1 MPLCRNREERNRRE
15 MKVLLVAAVV
25 VLAVV
30 DATVYF
36 EERFEDGSEFA
47 IARAAVV
54 VKWKCGVGVGVHHVP
69 LCCDRRMGRSVG
81 AV

>member
-1 MPLCRNREERNRRE
+1 MPLCRNREEGVRRE
-15 MKVLLVAAVV
+15 MKVLLVVAVV

-47 IARAAVV
+47 VARAAVV
-54 VKWKCGVGVGVHHVP
+54 W
-69 LCCDRRMGRSVG
+69 RW
-81 AV
+81 

>member
-54 VKWKCGVGVGVHHVP
+54 VK
-69 LCCDRRMGRSVG
+69 
-81 AV
+81 

>member
-54 VKWKCGVGVGVHHVP
+54 VKWKCCVGVHHVP

>member
-1 MPLCRNREERNRRE
+1 MPLCSNREEGDRRE

-47 IARAAVV
+47 VARAAVV
-54 VKWKCGVGVGVHHVP
+54 WRWWH
-69 LCCDRRMGRSVG
+69 LRFLIL
-81 AV
+81 

>member
-1 MPLCRNREERNRRE
+1 

-47 IARAAVV
+47 VARAAVV
-54 VKWKCGVGVGVHHVP
+54 CRCGGGDICVS
-69 LCCDRRMGRSVG
+69 LYCE
-81 AV
+81 